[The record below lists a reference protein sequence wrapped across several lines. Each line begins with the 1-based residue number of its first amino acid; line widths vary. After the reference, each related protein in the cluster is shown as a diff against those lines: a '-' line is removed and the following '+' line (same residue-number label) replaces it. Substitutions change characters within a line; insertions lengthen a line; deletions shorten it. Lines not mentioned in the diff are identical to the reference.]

1 MNPSDGEVDVKHEKR
16 LDLFQIS
23 GIFAYFG
30 TNKDMSF
37 LSRKLMNLNNKEGMK
52 SEKSRRY
59 FEATQKAIPKIKV
72 LSPAEGKREGKIGEN
87 IEIDRKSIQL
97 RIDKQPLHW
106 EVSQGNLKLRAFK
119 VLEKENFANGKTL
132 SLEASERE
140 S

>member
-1 MNPSDGEVDVKHEKR
+1 
-16 LDLFQIS
+16 
-23 GIFAYFG
+23 
-30 TNKDMSF
+30 MSF

-52 SEKSRRY
+52 SEKSRRC

-72 LSPAEGKREGKIGEN
+72 SSPEEGKREGKIGEN
-87 IEIDRKSIQL
+87 KEIDRKSIQL

-106 EVSQGNLKLRAFK
+106 EVSRGNLKLRALK

>member
-1 MNPSDGEVDVKHEKR
+1 MASSKNWCSTV
-16 LDLFQIS
+16 
-23 GIFAYFG
+23 G

-72 LSPAEGKREGKIGEN
+72 SSPAEGKREGKIGEN

-106 EVSQGNLKLRAFK
+106 EVSRGNLKLRALK

>member
-1 MNPSDGEVDVKHEKR
+1 
-16 LDLFQIS
+16 
-23 GIFAYFG
+23 
-30 TNKDMSF
+30 MSF
-37 LSRKLMNLNNKEGMK
+37 LSRKLMNLNNKEGVK
-52 SEKSRRY
+52 SEKARRC

-72 LSPAEGKREGKIGEN
+72 SSPEEGKIGEN
-87 IEIDRKSIQL
+87 KEIDRKSIQL

-106 EVSQGNLKLRAFK
+106 EISRGNLKLRALK

>member
-1 MNPSDGEVDVKHEKR
+1 
-16 LDLFQIS
+16 
-23 GIFAYFG
+23 
-30 TNKDMSF
+30 MSF

-52 SEKSRRY
+52 SGKSRRY

-72 LSPAEGKREGKIGEN
+72 SSPEEGKREGKIGEN
-87 IEIDRKSIQL
+87 KEIDRKSIQL

-106 EVSQGNLKLRAFK
+106 EISRGNLKLRALK